1 MQYRIFHNKFIR
13 KVVLCWASGLLAVVA
28 TTALADGDASH
39 GMPQYLAQNTTDQ
52 YRPDQYRPGQ
62 YRTDQS
68 SPSPV
73 NPWSL
78 PQQQP
83 GPPESQ
89 PRLKYYGQPAP
100 VNPAGGRYQEGQGQ
114 MGRGQTGRFVTPEIL
129 ESLKQQQKQYQVMP
143 ENQRYRQPAE
153 RQYMPTMPVPGIPGA
168 GLPGSGLSGPGL
180 PGQWGYGYP
189 LYGTGSTG
197 PLYDVPAVSP
207 WGNDADILYRGES
220 FPLVPSEAI
229 GGIPPMPMSSFGL
242 SNEKNSNAG
251 DSIETDENNVF
262 NPFNFLPNSS
272 LGGP

>member
-1 MQYRIFHNKFIR
+1 VQSSR
-13 KVVLCWASGLLAVVA
+13 KVVLCLASGLLAVLA
-28 TTALADGDASH
+28 TTALAEGDVYQ
-39 GMPQYLAQNTTDQ
+39 GLPQYLAQNTADQ
-52 YRPDQYRPGQ
+52 YRPDQYRP
-62 YRTDQS
+62 DQS

-78 PQQQP
+78 PQQQLS
-83 GPPESQ
+83 PPESQ
-89 PRLKYYGQPAP
+89 PRPKYYGQPAP
-100 VNPAGGRYQEGQGQ
+100 VNPPVGQYQEGQGQ
-114 MGRGQTGRFVTPEIL
+114 VGRGQTGRFVTPEIL
-129 ESLKQQQKQYQVMP
+129 ESLKQQQKHYQVMP

-168 GLPGSGLSGPGL
+168 GLPGSGMQGSGL

-229 GGIPPMPMSSFGL
+229 GGIPPMPMPSFGL
-242 SNEKNSNAG
+242 GNEKNSNAG

-262 NPFNFLPNSS
+262 NPFNFLPNRS
-272 LGGP
+272 LGEP